1 MGGRRDLQATML
13 AFVDLEERV
22 PTDSSS
28 AVAVSSGGGGGR
40 GRATRQCS
48 RRSSSGQDCMRAAWA
63 DGYQQFNAAFRGRLT
78 PP

>member
-28 AVAVSSGGGGGR
+28 AVAVSSGGGG
-40 GRATRQCS
+40 RARPRDPTMQPTLFLWAGLYA
-48 RRSSSGQDCMRAAWA
+48 RSMG
-63 DGYQQFNAAFRGRLT
+63 GRLSAV
-78 PP
+78 

>member
-28 AVAVSSGGGGGR
+28 AVAVSSGGRGGR

-48 RRSSSGQDCMRAAWA
+48 RRASLWA
-63 DGYQQFNAAFRGRLT
+63 GLYARSMGGRLSAV
-78 PP
+78 

>member
-48 RRSSSGQDCMRAAWA
+48 RRASLWA
-63 DGYQQFNAAFRGRLT
+63 GLYARSMGGRLSAV
-78 PP
+78 